1 MAEPTIAELLIL
13 VGGLRDELVAVR
25 KENERL
31 TTRVAELEAQ
41 LAANSKN
48 SSKPPS
54 SDGLGKPAPKSL
66 RGRSGRKPGG
76 QEGHP
81 GRTLCQVGDPD
92 EVVRHVP
99 VSCSGCGSG
108 LARAVEAGT
117 TRRQVFDLPPIRVR
131 VTEHHLVAKRCRCGV
146 ITRPPAPAGVAAPVQ
161 YGPTMNAIIVYL
173 YVGQFLSK
181 QRTAAALSDLF
192 NVPITDATVATATT
206 RAAGGLAT
214 FLTQVRDQIAA
225 ADVAHFDETGFRI
238 ANTLGWIHS
247 ASTTAL
253 SLLTAHRRRGV
264 EAMTAAGVL
273 PGFTGVAV
281 HDAWSPYDTFT
292 AATHALC
299 GAHLLRELQA
309 VIDTTPDA
317 GDWCWAR
324 QVTDSLLALKT
335 HTDAA
340 HAAGQ
345 ATADPNLLAEHR
357 RRIRH
362 AATIG
367 AADYTRTGPLSR
379 KHRALGRRIRDRHG
393 DYLLFTTDPDVP
405 FDNNAAEREIRMV
418 KTRQKISG
426 CMRTM
431 TGADQFCAIR
441 SYTATARKNGL
452 NLFDALTQLTQG
464 NPWQP
469 QTT

>member
-1 MAEPTIAELLIL
+1 VAEPTIAELLIL
-13 VGGLRDELVAVR
+13 VGSLRDDLVAVR
-25 KENERL
+25 KENVRL
-31 TTRVAELEAQ
+31 AARVVELEAR

-76 QEGHP
+76 QDGHP
-81 GRTLCQVGDPD
+81 GRTLCQVADPD
-92 EVVRHVP
+92 EVVRHEP
-99 VSCSGCGSG
+99 VSCAGCGSG
-108 LARAVEAGT
+108 LSRAVEAGT

-146 ITRPPAPAGVAAPVQ
+146 ITRPSAPVGVAAPVQ

-206 RAAGGLAT
+206 RAAAGLET
-214 FLTQVRDQIAA
+214 FLARVRDQIAA

-273 PGFTGVAV
+273 PAFTGVAV

-309 VIDTTPDA
+309 VIDTTDT
-317 GDWCWAR
+317 GGWCWAR
-324 QVTDSLLALKT
+324 QVTDSLLTLKDL
-335 HTDAA
+335 TDTAR
-340 HAAGQ
+340 AAGQ
-345 ATADPNLLAEHR
+345 ATAEHDLLAEHT

-362 AATIG
+362 AATIA
-367 AADYTRTGPLSR
+367 AADYTRTGPLGR
-379 KHRALGRRIRDRHG
+379 KHRALARRIRDRHG
-393 DYLLFTTDPDVP
+393 DYLLFTTNPHVP

-431 TGADQFCAIR
+431 TGAEQFCAIR